1 MSGHSHFDESVEE
14 YLESIYRLEY
24 EGPGVTTSGL
34 ASAMGVTP
42 ASASGMLKKLDK
54 EGYVS
59 YVARGEVKL
68 TRKGLEVGVRIL
80 RRHGTRVRRCESAA
94 VAAHRI
100 IRRSRCDRSF
110 CGVVRSYGEGATFV
124 ALLKLP
130 NKFHARSSTPSR

>member
-14 YLESIYRLEY
+14 YLESIYRLEF

-54 EGYVS
+54 EGYVA

-80 RRHGTRVRRCESAA
+80 RRH
-94 VAAHRI
+94 
-100 IRRSRCDRSF
+100 
-110 CGVVRSYGEGATFV
+110 
-124 ALLKLP
+124 
-130 NKFHARSSTPSR
+130 